1 MQKRIKSFVKN
12 EIVLVIS
19 ALLAA
24 VSMAAVPPDRQYV
37 GYIHWSTLS
46 TLMCLMLV
54 MTGLRELGI
63 FRYFGRQ
70 LLKKRSHARSV
81 VLVLVSLCFLFSPFI
96 TNDVALITFVPFTI
110 FVLEYAGLRKY
121 MIPVLSL
128 QTIAAHMGSMISP
141 VGNPPSLIM
150 MYAALFVVSLLPV
163 FGFFRYYYALASVL
177 AAILVFD
184 RKTVKQTDY
193 SLLFTFMFLF
203 ILVGNLGRIQALDDA
218 LTSIVS
224 GNELMVSVAA
234 SQIISNAPASILL
247 SGFTDEYFLLALGT
261 DLGGLGTLIASM
273 ANLIS
278 FKKYTEVKNS
288 SPLRYI
294 LGFTLI
300 NLLFLVPMLIAAGLL
315 TS

>member
-1 MQKRIKSFVKN
+1 
-12 EIVLVIS
+12 
-19 ALLAA
+19 
-24 VSMAAVPPDRQYV
+24 
-37 GYIHWSTLS
+37 
-46 TLMCLMLV
+46 
-54 MTGLRELGI
+54 
-63 FRYFGRQ
+63 
-70 LLKKRSHARSV
+70 
-81 VLVLVSLCFLFSPFI
+81 
-96 TNDVALITFVPFTI
+96 
-110 FVLEYAGLRKY
+110 
-121 MIPVLSL
+121 
-128 QTIAAHMGSMISP
+128 MGSMISP
-141 VGNPPSLIM
+141 VGNPHNIYLFGLMNEHSGAGAADFILMMLPFFLLAGFLLVVLTFLFTIENEAIIQRPYNREIRFRGRDASLIM
-150 MYAALFVVSLLPV
+150 MYAALFVISLLPV
-163 FGFFRYYYALASVL
+163 FGLFRYYYALTAVL
-177 AAILVFD
+177 AAILIFD

-203 ILVGNLGRIQALDDA
+203 ILVGNLGRIQALNDA

-234 SQIISNAPASILL
+234 SQVISNAPASILL

-300 NLLFLVPMLIAAGLL
+300 NLIFLVPMLIAAGLL